1 MSLYDKDLT
10 FFEKRAPSG
19 ELRSAA
25 AVATK
30 TANSFVP
37 GVVER
42 NDGMDDDWYNAAG
55 GIWLVISVTET
66 PVASS
71 GAPVLGFSLVAG
83 TGISS
88 GEISGRKVLA
98 TIPGV
103 VYADWK
109 AGYSYGIS
117 VPIGPGAD
125 DDIANL
131 QVRVDQAIP
140 ARTTRGS
147 FSAFLSIMPPNSAR
161 SLPGP
166 IGRT

>member
-25 AVATK
+25 AVATMA
-30 TANSFVP
+30 ANGFFP
-37 GVVER
+37 GVIER

-66 PVASS
+66 PVAAS
-71 GAPVLGFSLVAG
+71 GTPVLGFSLVAG
-83 TGISS
+83 TGVSS
-88 GEISGRKVLA
+88 GVISGRKVLV

-103 VYADWK
+103 VYTDWK
-109 AGYSYGIS
+109 AGYSYGVS

-125 DDIANL
+125 DNITHL
-131 QVRVDQAIP
+131 QVRADHAIP

-147 FSAFLSIMPPNSAR
+147 FSAFLSIMPPSSAR